1 MWLIEVT
8 TGDIV
13 PPTPTYT
20 FTINPTPENAT
31 VTINGEIRKSLTAE
45 ENTLIEWTVEAE
57 GYVSQSGNLILT
69 EDATLEVI
77 LSAEGW
83 HQTAELNAEIKGV
96 RGSSNG
102 DLEAAKAAIWLHGY
116 NNFEGIVPADYI
128 QWTRT
133 KALHFYVIL
142 PRKTF
147 VKRFVIQ
154 GYNQYDFNTVSYKSW
169 SETEDEDKSA
179 DNREYFFKIPSSEF
193 KSSADVNAEVMRL
206 DVYINM
212 SGTGKFFLYG
222 FRVET

>member
-31 VTINGEIRKSLTAE
+31 VTINGEIRSSLTAE
-45 ENTLIEWTVEAE
+45 ENTQIEWRVEAD
-57 GYVSQSGNLILT
+57 GYEAQSGNLILT
-69 EDATLEVI
+69 EDATLEVV
-77 LSAEGW
+77 LLAEGW
-83 HQTAELNAEIKGV
+83 HQTAELNAEIKDV
-96 RGSSNG
+96 SGSSNG
-102 DLEAAKAAIWLHGY
+102 DLEAAKAAVWLHGY
-116 NNFEGIVPADYI
+116 NDFAGDVPTDYLL
-128 QWTRT
+128 WTRT
-133 KALHFYVIL
+133 KVLHFYVIL

-154 GYNQYDFNTVSYKSW
+154 GYNQYDINTVSYKSW
-169 SETEDEDKSA
+169 SETKDEDKSN
-179 DNREYFFKIPSSEF
+179 DNREYFLKI
-193 KSSADVNAEVMRL
+193 KSSTFTSSATVNAEVMRL

-212 SGTGKFFLYG
+212 SGTGNFNLYG

>member
-20 FTINPTPENAT
+20 FTIIPTPANAV
-31 VTINGEIRKSLTAE
+31 VTINGEIRSSLTAE
-45 ENTLIEWTVEAE
+45 ENTQIEWRVEAD
-57 GYVSQSGNLILT
+57 GYEAQSGNLILT

-83 HQTAELNAEIKGV
+83 HQTAELNAEIENV
-96 RGSSNG
+96 SGSSNG
-102 DLEAAKAAIWLHGY
+102 DLEAAKAAVWLHGY
-116 NNFEGIVPADYI
+116 NDFAGNVPADYL

-154 GYNQYDFNTVSYKSW
+154 GYNQYDINTVSYKSW
-169 SETEDEDKSA
+169 SETENEDKSN
-179 DNREYFFKIPSSEF
+179 DNREYFLKI
-193 KSSADVNAEVMRL
+193 KSSTFTSSATVNAEVMRL

-212 SGTGKFFLYG
+212 SGTGKFNLYG

>member
-31 VTINGEIRKSLTAE
+31 VTINGEIRSSLTAE
-45 ENTLIEWTVEAE
+45 ENTQIEWRVEAD
-57 GYVSQSGNLILT
+57 GYEAQSGNLILT
-69 EDATLEVI
+69 EDATLEVV
-77 LSAEGW
+77 LLAEGW

-102 DLEAAKAAIWLHGY
+102 DLEAAKAAVWLHGY
-116 NNFEGIVPADYI
+116 NDFAGDVPTDYLL
-128 QWTRT
+128 WTRT

-154 GYNQYDFNTVSYKSW
+154 GYNQYGINTVSYKSW
-169 SETEDEDKSA
+169 SETKDEDTSN
-179 DNREYFFKIPSSEF
+179 DNREYFLKI
-193 KSSADVNAEVMRL
+193 KSSTFTSSATVNAEVMRL

-212 SGTGKFFLYG
+212 SGTGNFNLYG